1 MKSTEDIEDTE
12 YTEKEY
18 PYSTIT
24 DKIIK
29 CAIEVHKT
37 FGPGFVEGIYENA
50 LIYELKK
57 NGLRVEQQKLIDVK
71 YKGECV
77 GEHRLDL
84 LVEDTVIVENKT
96 VTEFNDIHFAQILSY
111 LKATEKKIAL
121 SLNFADTKI
130 QVKRVIL

>member
-1 MKSTEDIEDTE
+1 MITTEDTEDTE

-18 PYSTIT
+18 PFSKIT
-24 DKIIK
+24 DIIIK

-37 FGPGFVEGIYENA
+37 LGPGFVESIYENA

-57 NGLRVEQQKLIDVK
+57 NGLKVEQQKLVDVK
-71 YKGECV
+71 YKGEYV

-111 LKATEKKIAL
+111 LKATERKIAL
-121 SLNFADTKI
+121 LLNFAGTKI
-130 QVKRVIL
+130 QVRRIIL

>member
-1 MKSTEDIEDTE
+1 MTITTENTE

-18 PYSTIT
+18 PYSKLT
-24 DKIIK
+24 DSIIK

-37 FGPGFVEGIYENA
+37 LGPGFMEGIYENA
-50 LIYELKK
+50 LIYELRK
-57 NGLRVEQQKLIDVK
+57 NGLRVEQQKLVDVK

-121 SLNFADTKI
+121 LLNFADTKL
-130 QVKRVIL
+130 QVKRLIL